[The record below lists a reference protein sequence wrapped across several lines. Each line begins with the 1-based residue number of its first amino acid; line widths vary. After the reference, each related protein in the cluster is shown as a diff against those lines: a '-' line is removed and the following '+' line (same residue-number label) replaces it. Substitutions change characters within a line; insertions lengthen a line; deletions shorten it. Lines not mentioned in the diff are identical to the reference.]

1 MSNEKPGHSAGKNA
15 PPQTDWGYLSASLG
29 PYQVNVDAALADI
42 AAERVL
48 PRIWEHDHT
57 LWKPDPTEITNR
69 LGWLHIAEA
78 MRENVQRLEALV
90 RAVRQDGYTHVLLLG
105 MGGSSLAPEL
115 FSKTFVGQACDQLS
129 RVVGNLPHEG
139 YNLAVLDSTDPGA
152 VLAHAERLDLSRTL
166 FIVATKS
173 GGTVETLSFF
183 KFFYNRVAEVVG
195 ADQTGEHFVAITDAG
210 SKLDKLA
217 DRYNF
222 RTTFLNDP
230 NIGGRFSALSYF
242 GLVAAALVGVDV
254 PRLLERALEA
264 ARDCGPDVEVQ
275 DNPAAQLG
283 VILSELAR
291 AGRNKVTFAI
301 SPDIASFGDWVEQL
315 VAESTGKEGQ
325 GVLPVVGEPLG
336 PPDVYG
342 DDRLFVHLQLDS
354 TALTPGNDA
363 RQAAI
368 QALQEAGHPAL
379 RLHLRDRYDL
389 GAQFFL
395 WELATAVAGH
405 RLGINPFEQPDVEAA
420 KVLARQAVAAYKETG
435 ALPAQTP
442 ALSGDGITVY
452 GNVMTAG
459 TEKGK
464 IVYVESDPERID
476 LVQLI
481 FKRKGFESHGVI
493 GGKEGL
499 ETIRRIRP
507 ALVLVGRTLPDMD
520 SHEVRRQIEADAALK
535 HTTVVIMGERS
546 PPIDEILKPHAARPG
561 SPGEALTAFL
571 NQARPGDYVALQAF
585 VQPNAETDVALLA
598 LRTRLRERY
607 KLATTVGYGP
617 RFLHSTGQLHKGDA
631 GQGLFIQFTAFD
643 PRDVPIPDEAG
654 APDSSIS
661 FGTLKMAQA
670 LGDRQAL
677 LEAGRRVM
685 RFHLGD
691 DVVRGLGVLTK

>member
-1 MSNEKPGHSAGKNA
+1 
-15 PPQTDWGYLSASLG
+15 
-29 PYQVNVDAALADI
+29 VDAALAEI
-42 AAERVL
+42 AAECVL

-69 LGWLHIAEA
+69 LGWLHIAKV
-78 MRENVQRLEALV
+78 MRKDIQRLQALDE
-90 RAVRQDGYTHVLLLG
+90 AVRQDGYTHVLLLG

-115 FSKTFVGQACDQLS
+115 FSKTFVGQACDELS

-152 VLAHAERLDLSRTL
+152 VLAHAERLDLSRAL

-183 KFFYNRVAEVVG
+183 KFFYNRVAEAVG
-195 ADQTGEHFVAITDAG
+195 DGQAGEHFVAITDAG

-217 DRYNF
+217 ERYDF

-264 ARDCGPDVEVQ
+264 ARGCGPGVKVQ
-275 DNPAAQLG
+275 DNPAARLG

-301 SPDIASFGDWVEQL
+301 SPAMASFGDWVEQL

-342 DDRLFVHLQLDS
+342 DDRLFVHLQLGS
-354 TALTPGNDA
+354 TALAADGDDTH
-363 RQAAI
+363 QAAI
-368 QALQEAGHPAL
+368 QALQDAGHPVL
-379 RLHLRDRYDL
+379 RLRLRDRYDL

-395 WELATAVAGH
+395 WELATAVVGH

-442 ALSGDGITVY
+442 ALGGDGITVY
-452 GNVMTAG
+452 GDVTTAK

-464 IVYVESDPERID
+464 IVCIVSEPETVD
-476 LVQLI
+476 LVRLI
-481 FKRKGFESHGVI
+481 LKPRGFESLGVI

-499 ETIRRIRP
+499 EMVQRVRP
-507 ALVLVGRTLPDMD
+507 DLVLVGRTLPDMG
-520 SHEVRRQIEADAALK
+520 SQEVRRQIKADAALK
-535 HTTVVIMGERS
+535 HTTVVIMGERA
-546 PPIDEILKPHAARPG
+546 PPIEEILKPRAARPG
-561 SPGEALTAFL
+561 SPGEALAAFL
-571 NQARPGDYVALQAF
+571 SQARPGDYVALQAF
-585 VQPNAETDVALLA
+585 VQPNADTDRELLA

-631 GQGLFIQFTAFD
+631 GQGLFLQFTAD
-643 PRDVPIPDEAG
+643 APRDAPIPDEAG
-654 APDSSIS
+654 SPDSSIS
-661 FGTLKMAQA
+661 FGTLNMAQA

-677 LEAGRRVM
+677 LDAGRRVM

-691 DVVRGLGVLTK
+691 DVVGGLKKLCQALG

>member
-1 MSNEKPGHSAGKNA
+1 MSNAKPGHVQ
-15 PPQTDWGYLSASLG
+15 PDWGHLSARLG
-29 PYQVNVDAALADI
+29 PYQASVEAALAEI
-42 AAERVL
+42 AAKCVL

-57 LWKPDPTEITNR
+57 LWKPEPTEITNR
-69 LGWLHIAEA
+69 LGWLHIAGA
-78 MRENVQRLEALV
+78 MRENVQRLQALV
-90 RAVRQDGYTHVLLLG
+90 QAVRQDGYTHVSLLG

-115 FSKTFVGQACDQLS
+115 FSKTFAGHGDAPSLD
-129 RVVGNLPHEG
+129 
-139 YNLAVLDSTDPGA
+139 LAVLDSTDPGA
-152 VLAHAERLDLSRTL
+152 VLAHAERLDLGRTL

-183 KFFYNRVAEVVG
+183 KFFYNRVAEAVG
-195 ADQTGEHFVAITDAG
+195 ADQVGTHFVAITDAG
-210 SKLDKLA
+210 SKLDRLA
-217 DRYNF
+217 ARYGF
-222 RTTFLNDP
+222 RTIFLNDP
-230 NIGGRFSALSYF
+230 HIGGRFSALSYF

-264 ARDCGPDVEVQ
+264 ARDCGPDVAVQ
-275 DNPAAQLG
+275 DNPAARLG

-291 AGRNKVTFAI
+291 AGRNKVTFAV
-301 SPDIASFGDWVEQL
+301 SPAIASFGDWVEQL

-336 PPDVYG
+336 PPEVYG
-342 DDRLFVHLQLDS
+342 DDRLFVHLQLGP
-354 TALTPGNDA
+354 TALPPGDDA
-363 RQAAI
+363 HPAAM
-368 QALQEAGHPAL
+368 QALQEAGHPVL

-405 RLGINPFEQPDVEAA
+405 RLGINPFEQPNVEAA
-420 KVLARQAVAAYKETG
+420 KVLARQAVVAYKETG

-442 ALSGDGITVY
+442 ALDGDGITVY
-452 GNVMTAG
+452 GDVTTAG

-476 LVQLI
+476 LVRLI
-481 FKRKGFESHGVI
+481 FKRKGFEAHGVI

-499 ETIRRIRP
+499 ETVRRVRP

-520 SHEVRRQIEADAALK
+520 SHEVRRQIEADATLK
-535 HTTVVIMGERS
+535 HTTVIVMGERA
-546 PPIDEILKPHAARPG
+546 PPIDEVLTSHAARPG

-585 VQPNAETDVALLA
+585 VQPSAETDAALLA

-631 GQGLFIQFTAFD
+631 GQGLFLQFTAD
-643 PRDVPIPDEAG
+643 APRDAPIPDEAG

-661 FGTLKMAQA
+661 FGTLIMAQA
-670 LGDRQAL
+670 LGDWQAL